1 VTGGWDE
8 LVAAA
13 LIGTDRKPVG
23 AGVPDGSPAGLEAAL
38 ETRGVEDRLLGAAA
52 AWTVARRAG
61 AVVAPAGAEVEPAE
75 DDPRP
80 IAPGATLR
88 ERLEGLYPSLLG
100 EWLALAAARGL
111 RPPPELVPALLDH
124 AAIDPALHAAVG
136 EAAGPLG
143 RWLAERR
150 PHWAFA
156 GDDVDGIWAD
166 GASDE
171 RRALLERLRRTDPA
185 AARALLDATFAD
197 ETWEDRAA
205 FVALLAH
212 GLSDADEPLLERA
225 LDDRRKPVREAA
237 AHLLAGLPRSRF
249 AARMAQRA
257 APLLRVEGGRL
268 RGRRLV
274 AELPG
279 DPDAAARR
287 DGVPAGG
294 RRSERLHV
302 LLASTPLSTWDLEMA
317 AIEVADDLGDVV
329 RGAWADA
336 AVAQRDAEW
345 ATALWSVHP
354 DPALLSAL
362 SHEQAQGLAARA
374 ERPDVVAAAVPGPW
388 GATLTIAVI
397 NALARYRTGSDW
409 GQDASYAGE
418 RLNPAFADDAEER
431 LRDLPGRD
439 IRRLLD
445 ILSARAA
452 MLRELS

>member
-1 VTGGWDE
+1 MSWDE

-23 AGVPDGSPAGLEAAL
+23 AGVPEGSPAELEAAL
-38 ETRGVEDRLLGAAA
+38 ATRGVEDRLLGAAA

-61 AVVAPAGAEVEPAE
+61 AVAAPAAPGVEPAE
-75 DDPRP
+75 EDPRP

-88 ERLEGLYPSLLG
+88 ERLDGHYPSLLG

-124 AAIDPALHAAVG
+124 AAVEPALQASVG

-156 GDDVDGIWAD
+156 GEDVDGVWAD

-185 AARALLDATFAD
+185 AARALLEATFAD

-279 DPDAAARR
+279 DADAAARR

-302 LLASTPLSTWDLEMA
+302 LLAATPLRTW
-317 AIEVADDLGDVV
+317 
-329 RGAWADA
+329 
-336 AVAQRDAEW
+336 
-345 ATALWSVHP
+345 TARMP
-354 DPALLSAL
+354 RAPR
-362 SHEQAQGLAARA
+362 LAARGRRDA
-374 ERPDVVAAAVPGPW
+374 SLSNSSRSRSRTTSGTSSAARGRTRRWRNATPSGRGRCGRSIPIRRCSPRSRSRRRRDARPGPN
-388 GATLTIAVI
+388 G
-397 NALARYRTGSDW
+397 RTS
-409 GQDASYAGE
+409 S
-418 RLNPAFADDAEER
+418 P
-431 LRDLPGRD
+431 LRCPGRGA
-439 IRRLLD
+439 RR
-445 ILSARAA
+445 
-452 MLRELS
+452 